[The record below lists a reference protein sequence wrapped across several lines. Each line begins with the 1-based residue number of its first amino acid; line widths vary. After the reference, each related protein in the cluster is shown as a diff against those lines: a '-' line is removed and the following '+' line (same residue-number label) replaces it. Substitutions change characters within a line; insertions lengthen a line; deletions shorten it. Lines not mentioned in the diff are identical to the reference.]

1 MKKILISAV
10 LVIVTIIAFT
20 ANNTKETNTDTA
32 NTSVTISGKVIDLV
46 SGEALTGVGIE
57 IEGSNK
63 KVYSDFD
70 GNYTISN
77 LKPGEYNV
85 IASYISYNKSY
96 IEKIKVNGNEALNI
110 KLQNSK

>member
-10 LVIVTIIAFT
+10 LIIVTIIAFT
-20 ANNTKETNTDTA
+20 ANNNKETNTDSA
-32 NTSVTISGKVIDLV
+32 NTSVTLSGKVIDLV
-46 SGEALTGVGIE
+46 SGESLTGVAIE

-96 IEKIKVNGNEALNI
+96 IEKLNVKSNEALNI
-110 KLQNSK
+110 KLQTSK